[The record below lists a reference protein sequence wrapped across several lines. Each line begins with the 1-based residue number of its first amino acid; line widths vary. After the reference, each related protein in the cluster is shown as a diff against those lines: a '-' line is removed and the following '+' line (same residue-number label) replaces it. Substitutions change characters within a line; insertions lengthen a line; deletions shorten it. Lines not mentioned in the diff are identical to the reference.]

1 MFAAVLRFQIIKKYI
16 CWEYIKQRMSS
27 WPKMC
32 LETIVGKY
40 ENPVF
45 LSFLCYE
52 SCKVAALIF
61 RTPIQVWFFSCSHTF
76 LLYVRIPFRSPEP
89 LQMQRANPETK
100 TIAETNGWLFVG
112 GFYIGSLEYCRD
124 YFCGSLSECKHV
136 RGSIKVPDDK
146 KYICWEHIKQC
157 MSSWSKCVWKQ

>member
-1 MFAAVLRFQIIKKYI
+1 MFAAVVRFEKIKKYTR
-16 CWEYIKQRMSS
+16 WGNIKQSMFW

-32 LETIVGKY
+32 LETS
-40 ENPVF
+40 F

-136 RGSIKVPDDK
+136 RGSIKVPDNK
-146 KYICWEHIKQC
+146 KYIFGEI
-157 MSSWSKCVWKQ
+157 